1 MGVRALGTSITT
13 NMTNMK
19 KKKNYKIRSIRES
32 SPNTPFLA
40 NLSATSLVDEQHIEI
55 QPYFLKKDSI
65 SFT

>member
-19 KKKNYKIRSIRES
+19 KKNYKIRSIRES
-32 SPNTPFLA
+32 SPNTPFLP

-55 QPYFLKKDSI
+55 QPYFVKKDSI